1 MWHATV
7 DGGWG
12 GRHGLA
18 GSRTAVALGAK
29 DRERPGRLVRM
40 RTAQAA
46 ARAQIPL
53 PRDSDERP
61 DTRDIA
67 NVIPDLR
74 PVAGCV
80 GGAGMARR
88 DYEHRSLGTLSPRLD
103 RPADR
108 RGDPARERDA
118 RGPNHAGLPGIPGG
132 RYPKGDL
139 MRIVPGDVS
148 AHTPRR
154 RGATCRT
161 SRAASSSCP
170 RPGTAPGRT

>member
-80 GGAGMARR
+80 GGAAR
-88 DYEHRSLGTLSPRLD
+88 EWPGATTSTGVSGRSLLASIDLLTGEATPLASETHEGPTTPGSP
-103 RPADR
+103 
-108 RGDPARERDA
+108 G
-118 RGPNHAGLPGIPGG
+118 
-132 RYPKGDL
+132 
-139 MRIVPGDVS
+139 
-148 AHTPRR
+148 
-154 RGATCRT
+154 
-161 SRAASSSCP
+161 SRAADTP
-170 RPGTAPGRT
+170 RAT

>member
-67 NVIPDLR
+67 NVIPDLH

-80 GGAGMARR
+80 GGAAR
-88 DYEHRSLGTLSPRLD
+88 EWPGATTSTGVSGRSLLASIDLPTGEATPLVSETHEGPTTPGSP
-103 RPADR
+103 
-108 RGDPARERDA
+108 G
-118 RGPNHAGLPGIPGG
+118 
-132 RYPKGDL
+132 
-139 MRIVPGDVS
+139 
-148 AHTPRR
+148 
-154 RGATCRT
+154 
-161 SRAASSSCP
+161 SRAADTP
-170 RPGTAPGRT
+170 RAT